1 MREVIGPGLMIDSPC
16 PRRDV
21 LTCSLGA
28 VTAAFLGHT
37 ARAADTR
44 TAPVIDTHTHFY
56 DPTRPQGVPWPGKGD
71 AFLYR
76 PVLPAEW
83 EDLVAPLGVTG
94 TIVVEASPLVEDNQW
109 LLDLAAEQKPRPGMQ
124 GIVGIVGSLPVGDAT
139 CGGLIDRFAKNPLF
153 RGIRVNAQALL
164 AGLGDK
170 AYLADLERFAAH
182 GLTLDVN
189 GGPMNGAI
197 DRLATRLPH
206 LRIVVEHMGSGRFA
220 EAGPEAA
227 WRDAIATAARHP
239 NVFLKV
245 SALIESE
252 AHAAGRPKARTDAA
266 FYEPWL
272 ECAWDAFGMKRLL
285 FGSNWPVSARVGS
298 YADVLGIVRPF
309 FAAKGPEAERW
320 FFADGS
326 RAAYRWA

>member
-1 MREVIGPGLMIDSPC
+1 MIDSPC
-16 PRRDV
+16 RRRDV

-44 TAPVIDTHTHFY
+44 AAPVIDTHTHFY

-83 EDLVAPLGVTG
+83 EELVAPLGVTG

-124 GIVGIVGSLPVGDAT
+124 GIVGIVGSLPVGDPT

-170 AYLADLERFAAH
+170 ASLADLERFAAH

-189 GGPMNGAI
+189 GGP
-197 DRLATRLPH
+197 
-206 LRIVVEHMGSGRFA
+206 
-220 EAGPEAA
+220 
-227 WRDAIATAARHP
+227 
-239 NVFLKV
+239 
-245 SALIESE
+245 
-252 AHAAGRPKARTDAA
+252 
-266 FYEPWL
+266 
-272 ECAWDAFGMKRLL
+272 
-285 FGSNWPVSARVGS
+285 
-298 YADVLGIVRPF
+298 
-309 FAAKGPEAERW
+309 
-320 FFADGS
+320 
-326 RAAYRWA
+326 